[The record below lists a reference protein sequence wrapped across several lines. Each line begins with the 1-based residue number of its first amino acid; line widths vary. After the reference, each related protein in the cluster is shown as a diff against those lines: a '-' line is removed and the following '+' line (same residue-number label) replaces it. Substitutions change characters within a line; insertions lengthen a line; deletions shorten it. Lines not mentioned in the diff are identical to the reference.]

1 MFIKIFNKSLKFS
14 ACVFIFITGT
24 VFTYSLLNLRT
35 IDSIITG
42 LIFLNTAIVALSL
55 VRYYSKA
62 IVLFKIEHEHIIMVD
77 AKNVQFKIE
86 KDKCTYIINEPSK
99 VVLKFNNGEE
109 HYIIKYYFFTR
120 NFSIFLNLMKEILKM
135 QLLLNKSVFS
145 L

>member
-1 MFIKIFNKSLKFS
+1 MFIKIFNKSLKFL
-14 ACVFIFITGT
+14 ACVFIFITGA

-62 IVLFKIEHEHIIMVD
+62 IVLFKIEHEHIIMVN

-99 VVLKFNNGEE
+99 VVLKFSNGEE
-109 HYIIKYYFFTR
+109 HYINKYYFFHKKFFDFSELNER
-120 NFSIFLNLMKEILKM
+120 NFKNATIIK
-135 QLLLNKSVFS
+135 
-145 L
+145 

>member
-1 MFIKIFNKSLKFS
+1 MFIKIFNKSLKFL
-14 ACVFIFITGT
+14 ACVFIFITGA

-62 IVLFKIEHEHIIMVD
+62 IVLFKIE
-77 AKNVQFKIE
+77 

-99 VVLKFNNGEE
+99 VVLKFSNGEK
-109 HYIIKYYFFTR
+109 HYINKYYFFHKKFFDFSELNER
-120 NFSIFLNLMKEILKM
+120 NFKNATIIK
-135 QLLLNKSVFS
+135 
-145 L
+145 

>member
-24 VFTYSLLNLRT
+24 VFTYSLLYLRT

-42 LIFLNTAIVALSL
+42 LIFFNTAIVTLSL
-55 VRYYSKA
+55 VSYYSYV
-62 IVLFKIEHEHIIMVD
+62 IVLFKIEHEHIIMVN

-99 VVLKFNNGEE
+99 VVLKFSNGEK
-109 HYIIKYYFFTR
+109 HYINKYYFFHKKFFDFSELNES
-120 NFSIFLNLMKEILKM
+120 NFKNATIIK
-135 QLLLNKSVFS
+135 
-145 L
+145 